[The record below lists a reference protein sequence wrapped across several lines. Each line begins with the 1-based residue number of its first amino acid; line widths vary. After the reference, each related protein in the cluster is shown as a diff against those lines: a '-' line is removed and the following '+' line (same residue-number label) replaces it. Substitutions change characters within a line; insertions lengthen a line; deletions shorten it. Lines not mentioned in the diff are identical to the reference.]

1 MATAPPQGE
10 LLPLYPQLSPQNF
23 RFVEIASIKQFLEK
37 EVDSNLALY
46 KKYKKLLTTVVA
58 FRYFF
63 LFVSVI
69 FNAAGIG
76 ALSKIFQ
83 QDLAIYFEYA
93 SLVTDL
99 LTMILFFIESKIMK
113 KIEKHDE
120 VHTLS
125 ASFLSILMD
134 HFSKALDDGNI
145 SQQEL
150 TMILSEQAKYLE
162 LRKAIRKQ
170 DFHQSDSQDL
180 IKRFRDRIHKS
191 I

>member
-1 MATAPPQGE
+1 MATAPSQDE
-10 LLPLYPQLSPQNF
+10 LQPLYPQLSPQNF
-23 RFVEIASIKQFLEK
+23 RFVEVANVKQFLVK

-46 KKYKKLLTTVVA
+46 KKYKKLLTTVVT

-63 LFVSVI
+63 LIVSVI
-69 FNAAGIG
+69 FNAAGIS

-83 QDLAIYFEYA
+83 HDLAIYFESA
-93 SLVTDL
+93 SLGTDL

-120 VHTLS
+120 IHTLA

-134 HFSKALDDGNI
+134 HFSKALDDGHI

-150 TMILSEQAKYLE
+150 TLILSEQAKYLE
-162 LRKAIRKQ
+162 LRKAIRKK

-180 IKRFRDRIHKS
+180 IKRFRERIHKS

>member
-1 MATAPPQGE
+1 MATAPLQDE

-23 RFVEIASIKQFLEK
+23 RFVEVVNIKQFLQK

-46 KKYKKLLTTVVA
+46 KKYKKLLTTVVSI
-58 FRYFF
+58 RYFF
-63 LFVSVI
+63 LFVSII
-69 FNAAGIG
+69 FNAVGIG

-83 QDLAIYFEYA
+83 HDLAIYFESA
-93 SLVTDL
+93 SLGTDL
-99 LTMILFFIESKIMK
+99 LTMILFFIESKVMK

-120 VHTLS
+120 IHTLG

-134 HFSKALDDGNI
+134 HFSKALDNGLI
-145 SQQEL
+145 SQEEL
-150 TMILSEQAKYLE
+150 AMILNEQTNYLE
-162 LRKAIRKQ
+162 LRKAIRKK

-180 IKRFRDRIHKS
+180 IKRFRERIHKS